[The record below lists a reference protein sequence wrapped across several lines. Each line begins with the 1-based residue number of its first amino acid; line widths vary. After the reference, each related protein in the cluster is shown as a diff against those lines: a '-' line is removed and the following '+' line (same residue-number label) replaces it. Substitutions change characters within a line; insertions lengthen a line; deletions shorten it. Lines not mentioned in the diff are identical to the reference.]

1 MATIQL
7 QPLER
12 FNFRQPDEWPRW
24 RKRFEQFRLASGLG
38 VEGEQRQVNTLL
50 YCLGDD
56 AKDVLRSTNIS
67 EDDRKQYSTVLEK
80 IDQFFQVRKNVII
93 ERARFNSRSQQDG
106 ETAEQY
112 IAALYRLVESCN
124 YAGLKEE
131 MIRDRLVV
139 GIRDKSLS
147 EKLQMDAALTLE
159 QAKKAI
165 RQCKAIQDNKA
176 FWRGDSGFDPVRVDA
191 FNKQYKK
198 AATGTAKCSRENRL
212 HGKSYSPTHME

>member
-7 QPLER
+7 QPPER

-38 VEGEQRQVNTLL
+38 AEGEQRQVNTLL

-56 AKDVLRSTNIS
+56 AEDVLRSTNIS
-67 EDDRKQYSTVLEK
+67 EDEYSTVLEK
-80 IDQFFQVRKNVII
+80 FDQFFQVRKNVII
-93 ERARFNSRSQQDG
+93 ERARFNSRSQQDS

-112 IAALYRLVESCN
+112 IAALYHLVESCN

-139 GIRDKSLS
+139 GIKHKSLS

-159 QAKKAI
+159 QAKKAM
-165 RQCKAIQDNKA
+165 
-176 FWRGDSGFDPVRVDA
+176 
-191 FNKQYKK
+191 
-198 AATGTAKCSRENRL
+198 TA
-212 HGKSYSPTHME
+212 